1 MIEERTKLC
10 NRKNAKTGQNINAI
24 ETAHGIG
31 NENGN
36 KKMDKTPSYFFTQ
49 FLNRFC
55 LISTL

>member
-31 NENGN
+31 NKNGN
-36 KKMDKTPSYFFTQ
+36 KKMDKTPITNITTKVRVTSLQNF
-49 FLNRFC
+49 
-55 LISTL
+55 